1 MRHWL
6 PCEGWVVLEGVE
18 GWSLSGTPPT
28 QSSCP
33 QLHKFQ
39 NRLFNKFNHKQT
51 HKKSNIF
58 LLDLWK
64 SHNYTQNYKQTKKE
78 KWKELPCPCQQ
89 SRTSLLPPLGQLVQA
104 DSKKIFTFFK
114 FYQNLKSRLMQCKDF
129 NLYQKQVPQKLWMN
143 FTFLFFVTSLFARYP
158 LKIVSQVGLDRHFM
172 FYPFLIT
179 GSSGPV
185 WYWAGWTIYIF
196 SSSSPSLLPPS
207 PSLPPPS
214 HPLPPP
220 HSGEEASSIVRLN
233 SSSRSSE
240 CTAVSTNP
248 MWTTHYWTLLL
259 LLTNKQENKKKEKQ
273 SKTIQNKQTQT
284 LYWETCFIL
293 HPSCQIRFLKWANY
307 HRWCS
312 ITLSRTPIW
321 LPSWQTWEKYEANLQ
336 WYEIWWI
343 FWPVRICNHLVCR
356 NCATFQWIQSRVALD
371 NHKPHD
377 AGFSRKMFFSKRS

>member
-6 PCEGWVVLEGVE
+6 PCEGWVVLEGE
-18 GWSLSGTPPT
+18 AGWSLSGTPPT

-33 QLHKFQ
+33 EPHF
-39 NRLFNKFNHKQT
+39 FFFKQT
-51 HKKSNIF
+51 NK
-58 LLDLWK
+58 W
-64 SHNYTQNYKQTKKE
+64 E
-78 KWKELPCPCQQ
+78 KRNLPCPCLQNQ
-89 SRTSLLPPLGQLVQA
+89 TSPLPPLGQLVQA

-207 PSLPPPS
+207 LPPPS

-220 HSGEEASSIVRLN
+220 HSGEEASSIVWLN

-259 LLTNKQENKKKEKQ
+259 LLTNKQENKKKTKEKQ

-321 LPSWQTWEKYEANLQ
+321 LPSWQTWEKYEAKPSM
-336 WYEIWWI
+336 IWDLMDI
-343 FWPVRICNHLVCR
+343 LTSQN
-356 NCATFQWIQSRVALD
+356 
-371 NHKPHD
+371 
-377 AGFSRKMFFSKRS
+377 M